1 MIVLQIIG
9 WTLACIAL
17 AGAASL
23 VIAIATWAGGHVQTF
38 LYKVKSDRLDLK
50 DKAKQVELNA
60 VRILKP
66 NEQGRQGIVFDGKTY
81 RDADSGEVF
90 TIELVKHLDPV
101 RFQLNQ
107 IQKTLMAMQGVSIQ
121 PQETV
126 AELMPGEVQVQ
137 GLPDNITLEAAMSKY
152 NVRPSIHN
160 VLLGVGQDG
169 PVLIDMQKAVHMLVS
184 GASGFGKSTLMESM
198 AKQLVLGGDC
208 DLSFVD
214 YGVNTFGMLQQYSS
228 FPVADS
234 PEMAIALFKELI
246 DEGLRRKE
254 LLREY
259 PRAKTIDDYNRISG
273 DSLRPIVCFVDE
285 SASLF
290 SEQDTKQ
297 PITDLA
303 QMARKFGMWLIL
315 GGTDFKA
322 TTIPSSCTGNCGA
335 RVGFHLQPGLSRS
348 LLNCT
353 DAFELEQAGR
363 ALAQIP
369 GQKMQQIQCPIVSS
383 WDDLPRTNIEQSVL
397 APIATLADRVRE
409 VVTRLDSVSVSAVC
423 RALDMNTGGSDFYK
437 IKDILTELG
446 EI

>member
-9 WTLACIAL
+9 YTL
-17 AGAASL
+17 GAALIIAVLSL
-23 VIAIATWAGGHVQTF
+23 VVSIVTWVAHQVEDFIQKT
-38 LYKVKSDRLDLK
+38 KSDWLDLK

-60 VRILKP
+60 VRVLKP

-107 IQKTLMAMQGVSIQ
+107 IQKTLMSMQGVSVAPQATVESLMTGEAQ
-121 PQETV
+121 PQALPET
-126 AELMPGEVQVQ
+126 
-137 GLPDNITLEAAMSKY
+137 ITLREAMSKY
-152 NVRPSIHN
+152 NVRPGIHN
-160 VLLGVGQDG
+160 VFLGVGLEG
-169 PVLIDMQKAVHMLVS
+169 PVLVDMQKAVHMLVS
-184 GASGFGKSTLMESM
+184 GASGFGKSTLMEAI

-208 DLSFVD
+208 DLAYID
-214 YGVNTFGMLQQYSS
+214 YGVNTFGMLQQYSAYQ
-228 FPVADS
+228 VADS
-234 PEMAIALFKELI
+234 PEMAISLFRELI

-259 PRAKTIDDYNRISG
+259 PRAKTIDDYNRITG
-273 DSLRPIVCFVDE
+273 DDLRPIVCFVDE
-285 SASLF
+285 AAPLF

-297 PITDLA
+297 PITTLA

-322 TTIPSSCTGNCGA
+322 TTIPSNCTGNCGA

-353 DAFELEQAGR
+353 NAFELDQAGR
-363 ALAQIP
+363 ALAMIP
-369 GQKMQQIQCPIVSS
+369 GQKMQEIQCPIVTS
-383 WDDLPRTNIEQSVL
+383 WDDLPSANVEVKELVSS
-397 APIATLADRVRE
+397 TLESRIVGILP
-409 VVTRLDSVSVSAVC
+409 TLDKVSISSVC
-423 RALDMNTGGSDFYK
+423 RAIGLNTGGGDFYTVK
-437 IKDILTELG
+437 EALQRMG